1 MILAHLLLGII
12 LGITFK
18 SYFFFILGAIFVD
31 FDHIL
36 VILKNKLWNLNKII
50 ESIKFEK
57 KFGIRY
63 KTPFFHS
70 LFGLLLFS
78 LIIFVFNQKGGIQ
91 FGIAYLTHLIID
103 WIDIDEK
110 YFLYPL
116 KIKFKGV
123 LPIWSRFEQ
132 ITTVILILIVLTL
145 LLL

>member
-1 MILAHLLLGII
+1 MIFVHLLLGII

-18 SYFFFILGAIFVD
+18 SYFFFILGSMFVD

-36 VILKNKLWNLNKII
+36 VILKNKLWNLNRII
-50 ESIKFEK
+50 ESIKFEE

-78 LIIFVFNQKGGIQ
+78 LIIFMFNQKGGMQ
-91 FGIAYLTHLIID
+91 FGAAYLTHLIID

-132 ITTVILILIVLTL
+132 IITIALSIMVIIL
-145 LLL
+145 LL